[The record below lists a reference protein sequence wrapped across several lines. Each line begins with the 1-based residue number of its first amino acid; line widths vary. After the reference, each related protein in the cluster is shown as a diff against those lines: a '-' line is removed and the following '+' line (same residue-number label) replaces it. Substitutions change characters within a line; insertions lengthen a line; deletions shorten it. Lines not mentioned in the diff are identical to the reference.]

1 MAMMMTGRVLLV
13 CALCVL
19 WCGTSGGR
27 CDEDVRVTEEKKES
41 SGDLQPVTPVAAAG
55 KQHAEPINQ
64 DSDLVRQPLVKDL
77 EGPSPKH
84 QTDDKVLGVVDNE
97 DDVTDKEKE
106 ERDKAQEGAPD
117 GQTQE
122 EEEVP
127 PPPSLLSPAPLQS
140 PPPPAAS
147 DGTQPGGGPGAD
159 SSGGGSNGSGS
170 SIGGGGS
177 NLETLAHNGGN
188 QSAFGS
194 LGYGGET
201 GSFSG
206 GAGKGGVDIG
216 SPRGDFSDSSLSA
229 DGTFLSPAP
238 DAPSSQGTQSSANV
252 ERSKTMPAG
261 LPLPNVNAPK
271 GPESK
276 AGSLPPNTQEKAKC
290 SDANGGAAGN
300 KAKQSD
306 VETEDPSS
314 SFANTGDQTVE
325 KTLLLPQTPAVLLP
339 VPSAEL
345 SPEVPPV
352 TPVQA
357 NPDGEGGLPTA
368 PRASEASKREM
379 QNKASSPNKTGS
391 ESPDRPSKDGM
402 QEQKDKVTT
411 QLNTTKKASAGGL
424 AETTAKSISANENGD
439 VQNKEDE
446 DDARQPK
453 PNRPQDDAEAGNT
466 NVAPTVS
473 EAAIQTAET
482 VTTSRKNDTAPPEDS
497 DGSTAAF
504 HTTSPLLLL
513 LLVFACAAAAAVE
526 AA

>member
-1 MAMMMTGRVLLV
+1 LV

-19 WCGTSGGR
+19 WCGAGGR

-41 SGDLQPVTPVAAAG
+41 SRDLQPVTPVAGAG
-55 KQHAEPINQ
+55 KQHAESTNQ

-84 QTDDKVLGVVDNE
+84 QTDDKVLGMVGNE
-97 DDVTDKEKE
+97 DDDTGKEKE

-122 EEEVP
+122 EEEVL
-127 PPPSLLSPAPLQS
+127 PPPSPLSPAPLQS

-177 NLETLAHNGGN
+177 NLETLVLNGGS

-206 GAGKGGVDIG
+206 GAGKGGVVIG
-216 SPRGDFSDSSLSA
+216 SPRDDFSDSSLSA
-229 DGTFLSPAP
+229 DGTFSSPTL
-238 DAPSSQGTQSSANV
+238 DAPSSQDTQSSENV

-261 LPLPNVNAPK
+261 LPLPNVNALK

-276 AGSLPPNTQEKAKC
+276 AGSLPPNTQEKAKF
-290 SDANGGAAGN
+290 SDASGGAAGN
-300 KAKQSD
+300 KAKQRD
-306 VETEDPSS
+306 VETDDPSS
-314 SFANTGDQTVE
+314 SFANTGDQTVG
-325 KTLLLPQTPAVLLP
+325 KTLLLPQTPTVLLP

-357 NPDGEGGLPTA
+357 NPDGEGSL
-368 PRASEASKREM
+368 PRASEASKKEM
-379 QNKASSPNKTGS
+379 QSKASSPNKTGS
-391 ESPDRPSKDGM
+391 ESPDRPSKDVM

-424 AETTAKSISANENGD
+424 AETTATSISANGNGD
-439 VQNKEDE
+439 VHNREDE
-446 DDARQPK
+446 DDAQGSEGQHDSLETR
-453 PNRPQDDAEAGNT
+453 NT

-473 EAAIQTAET
+473 EAALQTAET
-482 VTTSRKNDTAPPEDS
+482 VTTRKRETNETGDR
-497 DGSTAAF
+497 DGSTAVS

-513 LLVFACAAAAAVE
+513 LVVACAAAAVVT
-526 AA
+526 

>member
-19 WCGTSGGR
+19 WCSAGGR

-41 SGDLQPVTPVAAAG
+41 SGDLQPVTPVAGAG
-55 KQHAEPINQ
+55 KQHAESTNQ
-64 DSDLVRQPLVKDL
+64 DSDLVGQLSVKDL

-84 QTDDKVLGVVDNE
+84 QTDDKVLGMVDNE
-97 DDVTDKEKE
+97 DDDTGKEKE

-122 EEEVP
+122 EEVL
-127 PPPSLLSPAPLQS
+127 PPPSPLSPAPLQS

-170 SIGGGGS
+170 SIGGGGL
-177 NLETLAHNGGN
+177 NLETLVLNGGS

-201 GSFSG
+201 GPFSG

-216 SPRGDFSDSSLSA
+216 SPRVDFSDSSLSA
-229 DGTFLSPAP
+229 DGTFLSPTL
-238 DAPSSQGTQSSANV
+238 DAPSSQDTQSSENV

-261 LPLPNVNAPK
+261 LPLPNVKALK

-276 AGSLPPNTQEKAKC
+276 AGSLPPNTQEKAKF
-290 SDANGGAAGN
+290 SDASGGAAGN
-300 KAKQSD
+300 KAKQRE
-306 VETEDPSS
+306 VETDDTSS
-314 SFANTGDQTVE
+314 SFANTGDQTVG
-325 KTLLLPQTPAVLLP
+325 KTLLLPQTPTVLLP

-357 NPDGEGGLPTA
+357 NPDGEGSLPTA
-368 PRASEASKREM
+368 PRASEASKKEM
-379 QNKASSPNKTGS
+379 HSKASSPNKTGS
-391 ESPDRPSKDGM
+391 ESPDRPSKDVM

-411 QLNTTKKASAGGL
+411 QLNTTKKAPAGGL
-424 AETTAKSISANENGD
+424 AETTATSISANGNGEIH
-439 VQNKEDE
+439 NREDE
-446 DDARQPK
+446 DDAQRYEGQHDSLET
-453 PNRPQDDAEAGNT
+453 RNT

-473 EAAIQTAET
+473 EAASQTPET
-482 VTTSRKNDTAPPEDS
+482 ATTRKSETNETGDS
-497 DGSTAAF
+497 DGSTAVS

-513 LLVFACAAAAAVE
+513 LVVASAAAAAVV

>member
-19 WCGTSGGR
+19 WCGAGR

-41 SGDLQPVTPVAAAG
+41 SGDLQPVAPVAGAG
-55 KQHAEPINQ
+55 KQHAEPTNQ
-64 DSDLVRQPLVKDL
+64 DSDLVKQPLVKDL

-84 QTDDKVLGVVDNE
+84 QTDDKVLGMVDNE
-97 DDVTDKEKE
+97 DDGTDKEKE

-122 EEEVP
+122 EEEVS
-127 PPPSLLSPAPLQS
+127 PPPSPLSPAPLQS

-177 NLETLAHNGGN
+177 NLETLILNGGS
-188 QSAFGS
+188 QSAFES

-201 GSFSG
+201 DYFSG

-216 SPRGDFSDSSLSA
+216 SPRGDFSDFSLSA
-229 DGTFLSPAP
+229 DGTFLSPTL
-238 DAPSSQGTQSSANV
+238 DAPSSQDTQSSENV
-252 ERSKTMPAG
+252 ERSKKMPAG
-261 LPLPNVNAPK
+261 LPLPNVNALK

-276 AGSLPPNTQEKAKC
+276 AGSLPPNTQEKAKF
-290 SDANGGAAGN
+290 SDASGGAAGN
-300 KAKQSD
+300 KAKQGG
-306 VETEDPSS
+306 VETDDPSS
-314 SFANTGDQTVE
+314 SFANTGDQTVQ

-357 NPDGEGGLPTA
+357 NPDGEGSLTTA

-402 QEQKDKVTT
+402 QKQKDKVTT

-424 AETTAKSISANENGD
+424 AETTATSISAN
-439 VQNKEDE
+439 
-446 DDARQPK
+446 
-453 PNRPQDDAEAGNT
+453 PQW
-466 NVAPTVS
+466 
-473 EAAIQTAET
+473 
-482 VTTSRKNDTAPPEDS
+482 RCPE
-497 DGSTAAF
+497 
-504 HTTSPLLLL
+504 
-513 LLVFACAAAAAVE
+513 
-526 AA
+526 